1 MTSPVRR
8 PAAFTLRELGLGRV
22 PSGRGLHRPC
32 KHWGMVQ
39 ESRAGVAG
47 GARAAVLA
55 DSIPRAAVPGELTPR
70 DQARRADR

>member
-1 MTSPVRR
+1 M
-8 PAAFTLRELGLGRV
+8 
-22 PSGRGLHRPC
+22 
-32 KHWGMVQ
+32 
-39 ESRAGVAG
+39 AG